1 MVLIST
7 QHDETVTNDEIAA
20 ALKKH
25 VIKPVILD
33 KYLGEKTIFHLN
45 PSGHFVIGGPHGDAG
60 ITGRKIITG
69 RTLLGL
75 GFRSSSGRVR
85 LLVLSLP
92 KMADPP
98 FPNEESQTIWCLLF
112 SVTETEEDRRQG
124 RRGLVPSYVRVQ
136 EMQQPL
142 SPLAA
147 MDPTLKKHKVDENG
161 VATFESTSQLTPN
174 DTYEILE
181 PVITTEQLLEIL
193 RNTAIRHH
201 RRHRCLS
208 QYHRR

>member
-75 GFRSSSGRVR
+75 GFRSSSGR
-85 LLVLSLP
+85 
-92 KMADPP
+92 
-98 FPNEESQTIWCLLF
+98 
-112 SVTETEEDRRQG
+112 
-124 RRGLVPSYVRVQ
+124 
-136 EMQQPL
+136 MQQPL